1 MSTGFSSTGLPST
14 GLSGTG
20 SVVRSRVALA
30 PLGRPDARDTVLGR
44 LCEVAHAVPAA
55 TALVTDDGSITF
67 DELLHRTYAVARK
80 IATIAPTEA
89 EPVAVETASTIDAVV
104 LMFAVFASG
113 RVLVPLDQHLPEARR
128 EQIVVQAGARRLGIE
143 DIASIEDS
151 STPLPVVTGDH
162 IALIAFTSGSTGA
175 AKGVLLSNRMCL
187 SKAYEVSSTLGLSG
201 RHRVGNALPV
211 SFGAGINT
219 LLAGVL
225 SGSQVH
231 CRDPRTEHAAN
242 FTEWVTTNHLTTLHC
257 SPSLVRALSAIPSAD
272 RLFPSLQYVVTYGE
286 ALHSRDVTQFRRES
300 DCAATFVNWYATT
313 EAGAVARM
321 HYGLDTPLPDGFLD
335 AGRCPAGKS
344 VDIVRSD
351 GILARP
357 GEVGQVRVTGDCFA
371 DGYLDMPEQTALR
384 FTDDSGRRR
393 YWTGDLGRIDERGVL
408 HLVGRIDDAVKIRG
422 YLVEPAE
429 VESAVRS
436 LDGVS
441 DAVVV
446 ASEDNAVLELA
457 VFFVGDVVTDADV
470 RGALRETLPD
480 WMVPK
485 FVTRLDAIPRTH
497 RGKVDRAALPP
508 VPVRV
513 AEAAETVLSGT
524 TEYWLA
530 LIVARELDLNQMH
543 RDADFA
549 ELGATSLVTTR
560 ILVEIRQ
567 AFHVELAPADLV
579 SAMTV
584 RLLAALIDERLAEA
598 ERNHGSPKNPI
609 LVPLRAEGTGSPLFV
624 VAGAGV
630 PAVGLAP
637 LARRLTGRPLYAL
650 QAKGLDARAFPHR
663 TISCAARAYVRE
675 IQKVQPHG
683 PYTLAGHSLGAW
695 IALEMAHVLES
706 HGETVEHLVLLDPR
720 LYRWLLDKV
729 PGAGPHLESAP
740 PEPDGPRYKPGLRTV
755 MRQITQVAA
764 AGIVR
769 FRTTDRWL
777 TFGLIG
783 SMALRRHTP
792 KAWDGSVTVVV
803 TESNTSSRASWEALA
818 PGRLDITP
826 VPGEHIGLVRE
837 PVVTTV
843 AEVIDR
849 ALESRR

>member
-1 MSTGFSSTGLPST
+1 MSVQESTAREADRRLHET
-14 GLSGTG
+14 
-20 SVVRSRVALA
+20 LA
-30 PLGRPDARDTVLGR
+30 PLGRPDARDTVLDR
-44 LCEVAHAVPAA
+44 LCEVAHALPSA
-55 TALVTDDGSITF
+55 TAVVTDDGSITF
-67 DELLHRTYAVARK
+67 DELLHRSYAVARK
-80 IATIAPTEA
+80 IATFAPSEA
-89 EPVAVETASTIDAVV
+89 EPIAVETSSTIDAVV
-104 LMFAVFASG
+104 LMLAVFASG
-113 RVLVPLDQHLPEARR
+113 RVLVPLDPHLPEARR
-128 EQIVVQAGARRLGIE
+128 EQIVGQSSARRLTPGDLENIE
-143 DIASIEDS
+143 GSAA
-151 STPLPVVTGDH
+151 PLPVVTGNH

-219 LLAGVL
+219 LLAGIL
-225 SGSQVH
+225 SGAQVH
-231 CRDPRTEHAAN
+231 CRDPRAAHAME
-242 FTEWVTTNHLTTLHC
+242 FTDWVTRNELTTLHC
-257 SPSLVRALSAIPSAD
+257 SPSLVRAISAIPSD
-272 RLFPSLQYVVTYGE
+272 ERRFPSLHYVITYGE
-286 ALHSRDVTQFRRES
+286 ALHSRDVTAFRRES
-300 DCAATFVNWYATT
+300 GCAATFVNWYATT

-321 HYGLDTPLPDGFLD
+321 HYSPDTPLPGGFLD

-344 VDIVRSD
+344 IDIVRSD
-351 GILARP
+351 GVIALP

-371 DGYLDMPEQTALR
+371 DGYLDMPDQTARR
-384 FTDDSGRRR
+384 FSVDSGRRR

-436 LDGVS
+436 LDGVT
-441 DAVVV
+441 DAIVV
-446 ASEDNAVLELA
+446 ASEDDSALELS
-457 VFFVGDVVTDADV
+457 VFFVGDSITDVDV

-485 FVTRLDAIPRTH
+485 FVTRLEKIPRTD

-508 VPVRV
+508 IPPTDRQR
-513 AEAAETVLSGT
+513 AAASSDTVLSGA

-530 LIVARELDLNQMH
+530 IIVTRELELTALH

-567 AFHVELAPADLV
+567 AFHVELTPADLV

-584 RLLAALIDERLAEA
+584 RRLAELIDRRLDA
-598 ERNHGSPKNPI
+598 ADHSDGPKNPI
-609 LVPLRAEGTGSPLFV
+609 LVPLREDGTGAPLFV

-637 LARRLTGRPLYAL
+637 LAKRLTGRPVYAL
-650 QAKGLDARAFPHR
+650 QAKGLDTRALPHR
-663 TISCAARAYVRE
+663 TISRAARAYVRE
-675 IQKVQPHG
+675 IQKLQPHG
-683 PYTLAGHSLGAW
+683 PYVLAGHSLGAW
-695 IALEMAHVLES
+695 VALEMAHVLES
-706 HGETVEHLVLLDPR
+706 HGETVERVVLLDPR
-720 LYRWLLDKV
+720 LYQWLLNKV
-729 PGAGPHLESAP
+729 PGGGDHLEAAP
-740 PEPDGPRYKPGLRTV
+740 PDPYAHGYKPGFRAV
-755 MRQITQVAA
+755 ARQLAQVAT

-769 FRTTDRWL
+769 FRTTERWL
-777 TFGLIG
+777 TFGIIG

-792 KAWDGSVTVVV
+792 KPWDGPVTVVV
-803 TESNTSSRASWEALA
+803 TESNTANRRSWEALA
-818 PGRLDITP
+818 SGRLDIEQM
-826 VPGEHIGLVRE
+826 PGEHIGLVRE
-837 PVVTTV
+837 PVVTKV

-849 ALESRR
+849 ALESHR

>member
-1 MSTGFSSTGLPST
+1 MSVQESTAREADRRFNET
-14 GLSGTG
+14 
-20 SVVRSRVALA
+20 LA
-30 PLGRPDARDTVLGR
+30 PLSRPDVRDTVLGR
-44 LCEVAHAVPAA
+44 LCEVAHAMPSA
-55 TALVTDDGSITF
+55 TAVVTDDGSITF
-67 DELLHRTYAVARK
+67 DDLMHRTYAVARK
-80 IATIAPTEA
+80 VVTFAPTEA
-89 EPVAVETASTIDAVV
+89 EPVAVETSSTIDAVV
-104 LMFAVFASG
+104 LMLAVFASG
-113 RVLVPLDQHLPEARR
+113 RVLVPLDPHLPEARR
-128 EQIVVQAGARRLGIE
+128 EQIVAQSSARRLAIEDVDGIE
-143 DIASIEDS
+143 VS
-151 STPLPVVTGDH
+151 SVPLPMVTGNH

-219 LLAGVL
+219 LLAGIL
-225 SGSQVH
+225 SGAQVH
-231 CRDPRTEHAAN
+231 CRDPRAAHAVE
-242 FTEWVTTNHLTTLHC
+242 FTDWVNRNELTTLHC
-257 SPSLVRALSAIPSAD
+257 SPSLVRAIAGIPSD
-272 RLFPSLQYVVTYGE
+272 TRRFPSLQYVITYGE
-286 ALHSRDVTQFRRES
+286 ALHARDVVAFRHES

-321 HYGLDTPLPDGFLD
+321 HYGPGAPLPDGFLD
-335 AGRCPAGKS
+335 AGRCPGGKS
-344 VDIVRSD
+344 IDIVRSD
-351 GILARP
+351 GVLARP

-371 DGYLDMPEQTALR
+371 DGYLDMPDQTARR
-384 FTDDSGRRR
+384 FSVDSGRQR

-436 LDGVS
+436 LDGVT
-441 DAVVV
+441 DAVVI
-446 ASEDNAVLELA
+446 ASEDNSALELA
-457 VFFVGDVVTDADV
+457 VFFVGDSITDTDV

-485 FVTRLDAIPRTH
+485 FVTRLDAIPRTD
-497 RGKVDRAALPP
+497 RGKVDRASLPP
-508 VPVRV
+508 IPPTDRHG
-513 AEAAETVLSGT
+513 AAASSETVLSGA

-530 LIVARELDLNQMH
+530 IIVTRELELTTLH

-567 AFHVELAPADLV
+567 AFHVELSPADLV

-584 RLLAALIDERLAEA
+584 RRLAELIDRRLA
-598 ERNHGSPKNPI
+598 AADRSRGPKNPM
-609 LVPLRAEGTGSPLFV
+609 LVPLREEGTGAPLFV

-637 LARRLTGRPLYAL
+637 LAKRLTGRPVYAL
-650 QAKGLDARAFPHR
+650 QARGLDTRALPHR
-663 TISCAARAYVRE
+663 TISRAARAYARE

-706 HGETVEHLVLLDPR
+706 HGETVERVVLLDPR
-720 LYRWLLDKV
+720 LYQWLLNKV
-729 PGAGPHLESAP
+729 PGGGEHLEAAP
-740 PEPDGPRYKPGLRTV
+740 PDPYSESYKPGFRAV
-755 MRQITQVAA
+755 ARQWAQVAT
-764 AGIVR
+764 AGLVR
-769 FRTTDRWL
+769 FRTTERWL
-777 TFGLIG
+777 AFGIIG
-783 SMALRRHTP
+783 AMALRRHTP
-792 KAWDGSVTVVV
+792 KPWDGSVTVVV
-803 TESNTSSRASWEALA
+803 TESNTADRRSWEALA
-818 PGRLDITP
+818 PGRLDIEQM
-826 VPGEHIGLVRE
+826 PGEHIGLVRE
-837 PVVTTV
+837 PVVSKV

-849 ALESRR
+849 TLESDR